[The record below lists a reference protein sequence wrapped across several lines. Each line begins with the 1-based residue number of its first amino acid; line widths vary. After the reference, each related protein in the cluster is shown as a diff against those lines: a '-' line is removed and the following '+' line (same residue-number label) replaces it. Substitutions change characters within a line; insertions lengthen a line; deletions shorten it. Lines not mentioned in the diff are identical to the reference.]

1 MVHGSPRPESNEDV
15 FAVVEE
21 LRSRRAFDR
30 VEVGFLDVNQPDIPT
45 AVETLVTAGAREIV
59 AVPYFLHSGKHVS
72 NDLPDILEAAARRH
86 PAVLILMGDYL
97 GHAEAIADVLR
108 DRVGEA
114 VVGAVTG
121 DW

>member
-15 FAVVEE
+15 FAVIDE
-21 LRSRRAFDR
+21 LRRRALFGL

-45 AVETLVTAGAREIV
+45 AVETLVSAGAEEIV
-59 AVPYFLHSGKHVS
+59 AVPYFLHSGKHVT
-72 NDLPDILEAAARRH
+72 NDLPGILDLAARRH
-86 PAVLILMGDYL
+86 PSVRILMGDYL

-114 VVGAVTG
+114 VGES
-121 DW
+121 D